1 MAEGE
6 VGVAVVER
14 EESVAIA
21 VFVFVEGVASPW
33 IGAVERMVS
42 GLFHYLL
49 KGQSCSGRG
58 QNQVIYGI
66 GGGFWVYSQ

>member
-14 EESVAIA
+14 EESVAI
-21 VFVFVEGVASPW
+21 VVVFVEGVGSPW

-42 GLFHYLL
+42 ELFHYLF
-49 KGQSCSGRG
+49 KGQSCSVCG
-58 QNQVIYGI
+58 QDQVIYGI
-66 GGGFWVYSQ
+66 RGFWVYSQ